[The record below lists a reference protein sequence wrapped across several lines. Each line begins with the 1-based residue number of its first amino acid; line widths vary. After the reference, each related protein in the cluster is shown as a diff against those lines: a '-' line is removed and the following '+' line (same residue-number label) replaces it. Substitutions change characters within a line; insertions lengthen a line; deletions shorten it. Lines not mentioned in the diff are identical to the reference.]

1 MDGGARSDPPVCRDP
16 RLDMTDSMDQN
27 SSAYTSEAVC
37 TRDEPEAPPLRAAGA
52 SA

>member
-1 MDGGARSDPPVCRDP
+1 MDGEERGDPPVCRDP
-16 RLDMTDSMDQN
+16 SVIMTDSMDQN

-37 TRDEPEAPPLRAAGA
+37 TREEPETLPLRAAGA